1 MWFLGNWFSYSYKLL
16 NFKNYQDWVKINEIP
31 QMILL
36 NLMSSLVFTKI
47 RKFHLIDESWR
58 LGILFFKVLIRYA
71 YPILWLRTD
80 RKKERWSCWVF
91 NISLFKR
98 ERGNKIFTNWASW
111 NCYTFFSFSF
121 CPLSIERKELSILC
135 RKGCDLCQV
144 HKIPQ
149 LLIQEMKDI

>member
-1 MWFLGNWFSYSYKLL
+1 MWFLGNWFAYSYKLL
-16 NFKNYQDWVKINEIP
+16 NFKNDQDWVKINEIP

-98 ERGNKIFTNWASW
+98 ERGNKIFHQLSLLELL
-111 NCYTFFSFSF
+111 YFFFFFFLPSFH
-121 CPLSIERKELSILC
+121 RKKRAFNLMS
-135 RKGCDLCQV
+135 
-144 HKIPQ
+144 
-149 LLIQEMKDI
+149 